1 MYIVQ
6 TVHTGLMLDVH
17 CADCTYRTNVRCTLC
32 RLYIQELCRLHVKMY
47 IVQTVNTGLM
57 LDVHCADC
65 TYRTNVICTLCRLY
79 IRE

>member
-32 RLYIQELCRLHVKMY
+32 RLYIQEL
-47 IVQTVNTGLM
+47 M
-57 LDVHCADC
+57 LDVHCAD
-65 TYRTNVICTLCRLY
+65 Y
-79 IRE
+79 IQE

>member
-17 CADCTYRTNVRCTLC
+17 CADYIHNV
-32 RLYIQELCRLHVKMY
+32 Y
-47 IVQTVNTGLM
+47 IVQTVHTGIM

-65 TYRTNVICTLCRLY
+65 TYRINVRCTLCRL
-79 IRE
+79 

>member
-32 RLYIQELCRLHVKMY
+32 AGLY
-47 IVQTVNTGLM
+47 TVYTGLM

-65 TYRTNVICTLCRLY
+65 TYRD
-79 IRE
+79 

>member
-32 RLYIQELCRLHVKMY
+32 RDCT
-47 IVQTVNTGLM
+47 IVQTVHCDYNGTNV
-57 LDVHCADC
+57 DVH
-65 TYRTNVICTLCRLY
+65 
-79 IRE
+79 

>member
-17 CADCTYRTNVRCTLC
+17 CADCTYRTNVM
-32 RLYIQELCRLHVKMY
+32 YMY
-47 IVQTVNTGLM
+47 IVHCADCTYRTGLMLM

-65 TYRTNVICTLCRLY
+65 TYRNNVRCTLCRLY
-79 IRE
+79 IQD

>member
-17 CADCTYRTNVRCTLC
+17 CADCTYRNNVRCTLC
-32 RLYIQELCRLHVKMY
+32 R
-47 IVQTVNTGLM
+47 TVHTGLM

-65 TYRTNVICTLCRLY
+65 TYRANARRTLCRLY
-79 IRE
+79 IQD

>member
-32 RLYIQELCRLHVKMY
+32 RLYIQER
-47 IVQTVNTGLM
+47 M

-65 TYRTNVICTLCRLY
+65 TYRTNVRCTLCRLY
-79 IRE
+79 IQD